1 MFGMRGTIN
10 PAVKRRVYAEQ
21 MDVALRLAPFT
32 VIVAMSVVFVVAFV
46 FWDQGHSLYLGSLAT
61 IVTVMTA
68 ASLFACWQWYK
79 VPKVKE
85 LGFAGIKYL
94 IIISACYGLC
104 LASIPLMLFL
114 EADAYHRLLIAC
126 TAAGLMA
133 TGIGVAV
140 VPLAAIAFS
149 GAIITGSFFALAST
163 GEDFFLFIAI
173 LLAIY
178 ALFILFTIVHMSNL
192 IVMRTLDQI
201 KVEQQKEVI
210 SLLLYDFEENAS
222 DWIWE
227 TDADLKLQHTSPRLA
242 QIAEKTTK
250 QLQGMPFA
258 QLFKVDQS
266 HAEEAVKVGSIW

>member
-173 LLAIY
+173 LLAIF

-222 DWIWE
+222 DWIVGNRCRPE
-227 TDADLKLQHTSPRLA
+227 APAHLAAPGTDRREDHQA
-242 QIAEKTTK
+242 IAGNAFRATV
-250 QLQGMPFA
+250 QGRP
-258 QLFKVDQS
+258 VTR
-266 HAEEAVKVGSIW
+266 